1 MASIIRREMFSTQ
14 MPMTQLKRVDPTQLR
29 SEQTLKLIQFD
40 AADHLNNKLPRNRN
54 FMPTTQQF
62 HQP

>member
-1 MASIIRREMFSTQ
+1 MFSTQ

-29 SEQTLKLIQFD
+29 SEQTLKLIQFE